1 MAGSRVMEY
10 VLIPL
15 RTEVVSV
22 SANAVQ
28 SPGVNGPVPESAPES
43 LDQVRDILFGG
54 QMRMVDARLQ
64 GLEARLQQEQASL
77 RAEFSR
83 EIAEVDDTMKKGIA
97 QLTEGLA
104 AERAKRADDLKA
116 LAADMKE
123 LVKNLER
130 RHQALEEAASQ
141 ADAELRDHLV
151 RQSAAQTADLART
164 ADRLAQQLDLVA
176 TRLQSEKLDTSALAS
191 GFTELVSRLTG
202 DSSDAAKRAPK
213 AD

>member
-1 MAGSRVMEY
+1 M
-10 VLIPL
+10 
-15 RTEVVSV
+15 
-22 SANAVQ
+22 SANAVK
-28 SPGVNGPVPESAPES
+28 SPGTDGPIPSAPESPPES

-83 EIAEVDDTMKKGIA
+83 EIAEVDETMKKGIA
-97 QLTEGLA
+97 QLTDGLA

-116 LAADMKE
+116 LSADMKE

-130 RHQALEEAASQ
+130 RHQSLEEAASQ

-151 RQSAAQTADLART
+151 RQSAAQSADLART
-164 ADRLAQQLDLVA
+164 ADRLAKDFDLVA
-176 TRLQSEKLDTSALAS
+176 TRLQGEKLDTSAIAS
-191 GFTELVSRLTG
+191 GLTDLVSRLTG
-202 DSSDAAKRAPK
+202 TSTDAAKRAPK

>member
-1 MAGSRVMEY
+1 M
-10 VLIPL
+10 
-15 RTEVVSV
+15 
-22 SANAVQ
+22 SANAVK
-28 SPGVNGPVPESAPES
+28 SPGTDGPIPSAPESPPES

-83 EIAEVDDTMKKGIA
+83 DIAEVDETMKKGIA
-97 QLTEGLA
+97 QLTDGLA

-116 LAADMKE
+116 LSADMKE

-130 RHQALEEAASQ
+130 RHQSLEEAASQ

-151 RQSAAQTADLART
+151 RQSAAQSADLART
-164 ADRLAQQLDLVA
+164 ADRLAKEFDLVA
-176 TRLQSEKLDTSALAS
+176 TRLQGEKLDTSAIAS
-191 GFTELVSRLTG
+191 GLTDLVSRLTG
-202 DSSDAAKRAPK
+202 TSTDAAKRAPK

>member
-1 MAGSRVMEY
+1 MAGSWAMEY
-10 VLIPL
+10 VLLPT

-28 SPGVNGPVPESAPES
+28 SPEVNGPVPESAPES

-83 EIAEVDDTMKKGIA
+83 EIAEVDGIMKKGIA
-97 QLTEGLA
+97 QLNEGLA
-104 AERAKRADDLKA
+104 AERSKRADDLKA

-130 RHQALEEAASQ
+130 RHQTLEEAASQ

-151 RQSAAQTADLART
+151 RQSAAQSADLART
-164 ADRLAQQLDLVA
+164 ADRLAQQFDLVA

-191 GFTELVSRLTG
+191 GFTDLVGRLTSN
-202 DSSDAAKRAPK
+202 SSDAAKRAPK

>member
-1 MAGSRVMEY
+1 M
-10 VLIPL
+10 
-15 RTEVVSV
+15 
-22 SANAVQ
+22 SANAVK
-28 SPGVNGPVPESAPES
+28 SPGTDGPIPSAPESPPES

-83 EIAEVDDTMKKGIA
+83 DIAEVDETMKKGIA
-97 QLTEGLA
+97 QLTDGLA

-116 LAADMKE
+116 LSADMKE

-130 RHQALEEAASQ
+130 RHQSLEEAASQ

-151 RQSAAQTADLART
+151 RQSAAQSADLART
-164 ADRLAQQLDLVA
+164 ADRLAKEFDLVA
-176 TRLQSEKLDTSALAS
+176 TRLQSEKLDTSAIAS
-191 GFTELVSRLTG
+191 GLTDLVSRLTG
-202 DSSDAAKRAPK
+202 TSTDAAKRAPK